1 MVREDD
7 LVRLAQEGQAAAFE
21 ALVERHQARVYSL
34 ALRLTGN
41 PHDAF
46 DMAQEA
52 LLKAFLSL
60 PSFRGQSAFSTWLHR
75 ITTNV
80 CLDEMRKRGRRPLLA
95 VEREDDDAPPRVHP
109 DPAPGPEAEALRR
122 EERRAIERAIAALPE
137 EFRVPLVLRDLQGFS
152 YEEIADLTGLP
163 LGTVKSRIHR
173 ARLQLRERLA
183 PELFPARDVS
193 ASEEGRR
200 RG

>member
-1 MVREDD
+1 MVHEDD
-7 LVRLAQEGQAAAFE
+7 LIRLAQQGQVAAFE

-41 PHDAF
+41 RDDAF

-60 PSFRGQSAFSTWLHR
+60 PAFRGQSSFSTWLHR

-80 CLDEMRKRGRRPLLA
+80 CLDEMRRRGRRPLLA
-95 VEREDDDAPPRVHP
+95 VEREDEDAPPRAYA
-109 DPAPGPEAEALRR
+109 DPSPGPEAEALRR

-152 YEEIADLTGLP
+152 YEEIAELTGLP

-173 ARLQLRERLA
+173 ARLQLRDRLT
-183 PELFPARDVS
+183 PELFPSRDVS
-193 ASEEGRR
+193 AEEGGR